1 MKKNWVYYMQ
11 EGLRNMFRKKP
22 KKKIKHEKLYRKDH
36 KYDYLIVINYNNME
50 IKYVILGRHKR

>member
-22 KKKIKHEKLYRKDH
+22 KRKIPENWIHGMSMELKEKELYKDEC
-36 KYDYLIVINYNNME
+36 KCKDCGC
-50 IKYVILGRHKR
+50 K